1 MKKNVLRIN
10 NMFVALVMCLGIAWA
25 GLTVVEAA
33 SPQAE
38 ATTPTT
44 QAQPVSSAEPTTSP
58 ALDLVRRYCITCHNR
73 RQKEAGL
80 MLDQA
85 DAIHVANSAEIWE
98 KVIVKLRSSAMPPV
112 GRVRP
117 DQATYDTVAS
127 WLEAELDKHALVD
140 PNPGKP
146 ALHRLNRVEY
156 SNAVRDLL
164 AIEIEANRWLPAD
177 GQAYGFDNNAAA
189 LSMTP
194 ALMDRYV
201 SASVK
206 LARDA
211 IGDATVLPGFE
222 RYLALKTNPSEKTYL
237 WQTEQLGEDF
247 PLGSRGG
254 IARNYHFP
262 VDGEYEFRLRL
273 DKTYQG
279 EIRGLN
285 KANQIYIYVDGERV
299 AHFTLGGGDEA
310 HAETNLEQSRG
321 AGSGYGGGS
330 EYRYHADDALQIR
343 VPVQAGMRQVVATF
357 AKTEGLIPEGPG
369 PDRIPIWS
377 HNYDGDEQEEAI
389 ISALLIGGPYN
400 GRVED
405 SPSRQKIFT
414 CYPTS
419 PQEETTCATT
429 ILSNLARRAYRRPVS
444 DQDLEILLGFYGTGS
459 AEGGF
464 ESGIRSALER
474 ILISPDF
481 LFRVEADATNAEA
494 GKPFRLSDLEL
505 ASRLSFFLWSS
516 IPDDELLSLAEQGQL
531 TDPAILEQQVQRMLA
546 DQRSRDALVDN
557 FFGQWLQIRNVWLL
571 TPDANRNFP
580 WFDDNLRVAFVK
592 EMELFLKSQL
602 KEDRSVVD
610 LLTANETF
618 VNEQLAKHYGVP
630 NVYGSHFQR
639 VTLMDENRWGLL
651 GKAAVLA
658 VTSYPNRT
666 APTIRGK
673 WLLENILNAPPPAPP
688 PNVPELEEDD
698 RAEPKSMREKMEQH
712 RGNPV
717 CASCHAVMDPLGFS
731 LENFDALGAWRTNDV
746 TGGPIDA
753 SGMLLDGTKFE
764 GPVELRQRLVAQKEL
779 FLNAVTEKLITY
791 ALGRHME
798 YYDAPAIRKIVKD
811 AAADDYRWSS
821 VILGIVKS
829 MPFQMR
835 RSES

>member
-1 MKKNVLRIN
+1 MLI
-10 NMFVALVMCLGIAWA
+10 ALIVCFGLAWA
-25 GLTVVEAA
+25 SSITVEAA
-33 SPQAE
+33 SPQTE
-38 ATTPTT
+38 ATTPPN
-44 QAQPVSSAEPTTSP
+44 QAQSVSSEEPTTSP

-73 RQKEAGL
+73 RQQEAGL

-98 KVIVKLRSSAMPPV
+98 KVIVKLRSSSMPPV

-117 DQATYDTVAS
+117 DKATYDAVAS
-127 WLEAELDKHALVD
+127 WLETELDKNALVD

-156 SNAVRDLL
+156 SNAIRDLL

-177 GQAYGFDNNAAA
+177 GQAYGFDNNAEA

-222 RYLALKTNPSEKTYL
+222 RYTAIKQNPSERTYL

-262 VDGEYEFRLRL
+262 VDGEYEFRIRL
-273 DKTYQG
+273 EKTYQG

-285 KANQIYIYVDGERV
+285 KPNKIYIYVDGVRV
-299 AHFTLGGGDEA
+299 ADFKIGAEPEA
-310 HAETNLEQSRG
+310 LERTSRG
-321 AGSGYGGGS
+321 AGSGYGGS
-330 EYRYHADDALQIR
+330 NYLHHADEALLIR
-343 VPVQAGMRQVVATF
+343 VPIQAGMRQVVATF

-377 HNYDGDEQEEAI
+377 HNYDGDEKEEAI

-405 SPSRQKIFT
+405 SPSRQRIFT
-414 CYPTS
+414 CYPAS

-429 ILSNLARRAYRRPVS
+429 ILSTIARRAYRRPVS
-444 DQDLEILLGFYGTGS
+444 DQDLEVLLGFYEAGL

-481 LFRVEADATNAEA
+481 LFRVEAEATNDAP
-494 GKPFRLSDLEL
+494 GQPFRLSDIEL

-531 TDPAILEQQVQRMLA
+531 ENPAILEQQVRRMLA
-546 DQRSRDALVDN
+546 DQRSRDSLVDN

-592 EMELFLKSQL
+592 EMELFLQSQL
-602 KEDRSVVD
+602 EEDRSVVD

-618 VNEQLAKHYGVP
+618 VNERLAQHYGVP
-630 NVYGSHFQR
+630 NVYGSNFQR
-639 VTLMDENRWGLL
+639 ITLSDENRWGLL
-651 GKAAVLA
+651 GKAAILS

-688 PNVPELEEDD
+688 PNVPELVEDE

-731 LENFDALGAWRTNDV
+731 LENFDALGAWRTTD
-746 TGGPIDA
+746 GSGPIDA
-753 SGMLLDGTKFE
+753 SGVLLDGTKFE
-764 GPVELRQRLVAQKEL
+764 GPIELRQRLVAQKEL

-791 ALGRHME
+791 ALGRNME

-811 AAADDYRWSS
+811 AATDDYQWSS

-829 MPFQMR
+829 LPFQMR